1 MLTYPLPVVFLL
13 FVSNHLAIRWAVLF
27 FESGYFSISP
37 KPDSGECVLETG
49 EYTREAGEY
58 MQTTQT
64 NTFHGSM
71 LADFNFQ
78 VSICET
84 LCLVQSCSLY
94 IYIYMVYLLQAVLLI
109 DLTKAAFGRNFQTR
123 ASVPNSGEYL

>member
-94 IYIYMVYLLQAVLLI
+94 IYIWFIFSKLCC
-109 DLTKAAFGRNFQTR
+109 
-123 ASVPNSGEYL
+123 S